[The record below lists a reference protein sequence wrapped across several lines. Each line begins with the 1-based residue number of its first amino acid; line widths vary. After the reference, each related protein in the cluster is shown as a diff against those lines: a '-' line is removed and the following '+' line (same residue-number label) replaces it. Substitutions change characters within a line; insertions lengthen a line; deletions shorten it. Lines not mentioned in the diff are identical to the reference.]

1 MEKKFVIENFDKFTQ
16 STTTTTIPMSEY
28 RYTTVILVD
37 YEKKLGTFSS
47 GIRHIKKP
55 DLEILTIDVNY
66 DHEDWVFLRN
76 GKLSFVIDNENI
88 DIEAVDRG
96 TKVIKGDGVRED
108 TSYIISTE
116 LLEKIA
122 DSKDISMRI
131 SGGEGYIDIED
142 QNAQLFKTMCKQF
155 YNNVFDSTKFAEA
168 LESSVLP
175 KDQKS
180 TGSCFIATAT
190 MGDYNHPVVIDL
202 RNFRDN
208 WLVKRKWGIRFRDF
222 YYSNG
227 PKAAHFIAK
236 SKILR
241 KFSLFLVIKPL
252 RFLIVKL
259 KLIK

>member
-155 YNNVFDSTKFAEA
+155 YNNVFDSTKFTEA
-168 LESSVLP
+168 LQSSVLP

-180 TGSCFIATAT
+180 AGSCFIATAT
-190 MGDYNHPVVIDL
+190 MGDYDHPVVMDL
-202 RNFRDN
+202 RRFRDN
-208 WLVKRKWGIRFRDF
+208 WLLKRGWGVKFTSW
-222 YYSNG
+222 YYTHG
-227 PKAAHFIAK
+227 PKVSNVIEK
-236 SKILR
+236 SLVLKKIT
-241 KFSLFLVIKPL
+241 FY
-252 RFLIVKL
+252 LIVKPL
-259 KLIK
+259 QLITKKLI